1 MRSRRRRRRRMRSEE
16 ESYSAELAEVE
27 YCVFLSLAK
36 EASTFSAVYQ
46 LQQEC
51 RILYNG
57 RERHELVTPNV
68 NSNKSC

>member
-1 MRSRRRRRRRMRSEE
+1 MSCKLQNYIGEE

-27 YCVFLSLAK
+27 YRVFLSLAK

-46 LQQEC
+46 LRQEC

-57 RERHELVTPNV
+57 RERHELVTLNM